1 MKVTVIEK
9 GSCAIA
15 EVEGSLTNEFLG
27 DFEKEIER
35 LFRAR
40 RNIILDFTRLTFILS
55 SGLGVLLAYHVNARK
70 ERLHFIICGLNS
82 QVQRLFAIT
91 DLNKHLNIA
100 DNIDEALEMVE
111 NPVS

>member
-1 MKVTVIEK
+1 
-9 GSCAIA
+9 
-15 EVEGSLTNEFLG
+15 
-27 DFEKEIER
+27 
-35 LFRAR
+35 
-40 RNIILDFTRLTFILS
+40 
-55 SGLGVLLAYHVNARK
+55 VNARK

-100 DNIDEALEMVE
+100 GGIDEALEMVK